1 MHTELQSFVIV
12 FVCTG
17 STHSFKFLL
26 VTRNSCWVARVAS
39 ILEKYEAIY
48 ILFCLGKWVSGQWT
62 YMVWR
67 SLLCKVVSNKKFMTL
82 AIGIFHLGAWS
93 CEWFYK
99 SVQSFS
105 FLQIPRCLKVSAIF
119 AIRDRDATQLSNLWW
134 MPKSVSKVLGAAQS
148 MSS

>member
-1 MHTELQSFVIV
+1 MVYEGRLRPVILFQPVGEMHTELQSFVIV

-17 STHSFKFLL
+17 SKKSFKFLL

-48 ILFCLGKWVSGQWT
+48 ILFCLGKWVIGQWT

-82 AIGIFHLGAWS
+82 AIGIFHLGL
-93 CEWFYK
+93 ELR
-99 SVQSFS
+99 VV
-105 FLQIPRCLKVSAIF
+105 LQISPELFLPPNPQVF
-119 AIRDRDATQLSNLWW
+119 
-134 MPKSVSKVLGAAQS
+134 KSICHFYNTWSWCNTAL
-148 MSS
+148 